1 MNRESTRCVPAD
13 ENRTVKLANG
23 MFQAILTE
31 FHNVEEQDEVV
42 RELKNLMVEERK
54 ATLSRLEEEAQVI
67 MYSMEK
73 LNNI

>member
-1 MNRESTRCVPAD
+1 MNRESTRCVPVD
-13 ENRTVKLANG
+13 ENPVLVLANG

-31 FHNVEEQDEVV
+31 CNVEEQDEVV
-42 RELKNLMVEERK
+42 RELKNLMLEERK

-67 MYSMEK
+67 MHSMEK